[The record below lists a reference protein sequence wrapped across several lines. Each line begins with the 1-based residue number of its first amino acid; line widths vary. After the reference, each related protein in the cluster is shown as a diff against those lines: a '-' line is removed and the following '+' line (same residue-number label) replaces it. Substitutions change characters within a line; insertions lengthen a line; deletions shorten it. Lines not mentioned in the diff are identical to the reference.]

1 MTMTPPPFDPELAA
15 ALEAIKDLVPR
26 GLTMDDIPAM
36 RQGPGIAL
44 MAQLDLTVDGFE
56 VEDRLVPGPEGEP
69 EISLLVCR
77 PAAPATPGPLPVIC
91 HVHGGDMIVG
101 NNRGGVDAPLGGA
114 RRAAPRQRGSAGPG
128 LALRRARAGRCA
140 GAVAGA
146 GRGR

>member
-56 VEDRLVPGPEGEP
+56 VEDRLVPGPEGSRRSRCSSAARP
-69 EISLLVCR
+69 RPRHRVRCR
-77 PAAPATPGPLPVIC
+77 
-91 HVHGGDMIVG
+91 
-101 NNRGGVDAPLGGA
+101 
-114 RRAAPRQRGSAGPG
+114 
-128 LALRRARAGRCA
+128 
-140 GAVAGA
+140 
-146 GRGR
+146 